1 MVTIRKERVV
11 AARDELTAAQW
22 RDVLLNRLRI
32 FGMRRTEARA
42 AVLDALLVTPHQ
54 SVNDLPA
61 RVAARGIPVDLSSV
75 HRIVEA
81 FVSVGLVHA
90 LPTVDGSTYGLA
102 DRPHHHAIC
111 TSCGRIQE
119 IPAPQLSA
127 ALADLAQASGLRVA
141 PDDPAGGL
149 ILYGTCDG
157 CQKAEADRP
166 GASGQSSRK

>member
-1 MVTIRKERVV
+1 
-11 AARDELTAAQW
+11 
-22 RDVLLNRLRI
+22 
-32 FGMRRTEARA
+32 
-42 AVLDALLVTPHQ
+42 VLDALLATSHQ
-54 SVNDLPA
+54 SINDLHA

-111 TSCGRIQE
+111 TRCGRLQE

-127 ALADLAQASGLRVA
+127 ALADIAQSTGLHVA

-149 ILYGTCDG
+149 IVYGTCGG
-157 CQKAEADRP
+157 CEESAAQRTR
-166 GASGQSSRK
+166 Q